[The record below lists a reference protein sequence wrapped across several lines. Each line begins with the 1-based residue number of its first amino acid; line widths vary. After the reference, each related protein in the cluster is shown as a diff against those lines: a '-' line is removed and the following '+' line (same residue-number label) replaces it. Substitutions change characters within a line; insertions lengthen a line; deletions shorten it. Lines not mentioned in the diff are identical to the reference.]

1 MSWTTSAVLLALLA
15 CVAILCG
22 CKNESK
28 QPATVIVE
36 PPGIFESL
44 VNKRVCVGIQLDYG
58 QAIGH
63 GPAMQTVC
71 GVLLRT
77 APDGL
82 LIVDSK
88 NTTMGIREG
97 SRIVL
102 PITVVRYVCSY
113 DRQSSTTTTN
123 QAPSGEN
130 DCFSH

>member
-1 MSWTTSAVLLALLA
+1 MVHLLAAQVLALA
-15 CVAILCG
+15 CTAALCG

-28 QPATVIVE
+28 QRATAVVE

-44 VNKRVCVGIQLDYG
+44 VNKRVCVGIQFDYG
-58 QAIGH
+58 LAIGH

-88 NTTMGIREG
+88 NTTMGT
-97 SRIVL
+97 RIAL
-102 PITVVRYVCSY
+102 PITVVRYVCTY
-113 DRQSSTTTTN
+113 DHQPSTTTTN
-123 QAPSGEN
+123 QGGEN

>member
-1 MSWTTSAVLLALLA
+1 MAHPLAPQVVVLA
-15 CVAILCG
+15 CIAALCG

-28 QPATVIVE
+28 QPATAAAE

-44 VNKRVCVGIQLDYG
+44 VNKRVCVGIQFDYG
-58 QAIGH
+58 PAIGH
-63 GPAMQTVC
+63 GLTMQTVC
-71 GVLLRT
+71 GVLLRA

-82 LIVDSK
+82 LIVDSR

-102 PITVVRYVCSY
+102 PITVVRYVCAY
-113 DRQSSTTTTN
+113 DRQPSTTTTN
-123 QAPSGEN
+123 QAPSDEN